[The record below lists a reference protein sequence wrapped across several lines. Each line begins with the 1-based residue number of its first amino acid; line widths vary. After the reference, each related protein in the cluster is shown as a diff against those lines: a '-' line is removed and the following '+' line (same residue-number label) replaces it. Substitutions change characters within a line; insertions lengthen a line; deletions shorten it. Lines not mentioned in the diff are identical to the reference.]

1 MRKLIPAL
9 LVASV
14 LLGVFAVSV
23 DAQSTW
29 QRFNNVWANSLKTTG
44 DLTAGDDLIATD
56 DLAVADDA
64 VITDDLS
71 AADLAVSGGSNLTG
85 NVDVTGNLEVVDHI
99 ANSGQEYYITGAAVT
114 VTDGGTITPSEAL
127 VELTAA
133 GTVGAS
139 VATCVDGQWVM
150 FVNTAAQT
158 ITITDTGSVRLA
170 GDWAG
175 AQTDTLTLA
184 CIGVLWYEMAR
195 ANN

>member
-1 MRKLIPAL
+1 MRKLIAAV
-9 LVASV
+9 LVAAILV
-14 LLGVFAVSV
+14 TAFAVAV

-29 QRFNNVWANSLKTTG
+29 QKFENVWAKSLRTTG
-44 DLTAGDDLIATD
+44 DLTVGDDLTVVGDI
-56 DLAVADDA
+56 
-64 VITDDLS
+64 
-71 AADLAVSGGSNLTG
+71 SGAMLPTSINASG

-99 ANSGQEYYITGAAVT
+99 ANSGQEYYITGSAYT
-114 VTDGGTITPSEAL
+114 VTDGATITPAEAL

-139 VATCVDGQWVM
+139 VATCTDGQWVM